1 MLFTIDI
8 LELHYNGFT
17 THFFIYFFKILELL
31 FWFINDDGIGGG
43 GYCCC
48 KNCNWFLR
56 NNVAVPLVKVFPSGK
71 FYLLSNY
78 QAETTSSWDVFSF
91 MIGKFKI

>member
-1 MLFTIDI
+1 MLFTMDI

-31 FWFINDDGIGGG
+31 FWFINDDGIGG